1 MSGVGRLPQQGGA
14 PRNGG
19 GTRTISISPGCSS
32 SSLRPMM
39 PLEASGRVDWRRDRR
54 QDPCRRNRP
63 DPSPAGVYR
72 RSVQLASGR
81 YAVLQSGREFSL
93 VSWRPVIEQRL
104 GPSLAATVRGSQS
117 SWELGPRPRPVTLIS
132 PNALRGPEACRLVL
146 KERAHATP

>member
-1 MSGVGRLPQQGGA
+1 
-14 PRNGG
+14 
-19 GTRTISISPGCSS
+19 
-32 SSLRPMM
+32 MM

-104 GPSLAATVRGSQS
+104 GQSLAATVRGSQI

-132 PNALRGPEACRLVL
+132 PTAVGRSEQRRAGNEIADSCRSRGYAWL
-146 KERAHATP
+146 KN